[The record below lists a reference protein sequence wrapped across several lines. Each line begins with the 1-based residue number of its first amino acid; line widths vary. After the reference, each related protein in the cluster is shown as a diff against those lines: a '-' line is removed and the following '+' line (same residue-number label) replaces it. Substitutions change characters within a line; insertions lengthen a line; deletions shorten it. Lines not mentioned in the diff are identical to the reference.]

1 MKKSNLNSRLKLSLQ
16 TLRTLTRAELAT
28 VAGGGPTGST
38 GTGCGNRP
46 TLKRVADI
54 GGDEGGEI

>member
-38 GTGCGNRP
+38 HSGCGNRP
-46 TLKRVADI
+46 TLTKVSAQ
-54 GGDEGGEI
+54 GEEGGEI